1 MCMLSHRLQILL
13 DDDRHRRLVAEAE
26 RRSVPVAV
34 VVRDAL
40 DRALASNPDERR
52 AALAAILAA
61 EPMPV
66 PDDPAELKREI
77 AESRSHLAS

>member
-1 MCMLSHRLQILL
+1 MLSHRLQILL

-66 PDDPAELKREI
+66 PDDPADVKREI